1 MRTFKDTFSRARD
14 AVRAGLGMRFRD
26 QLARARAAF
35 KLGLGILF
43 KEVLG
48 IPNVVRGEV
57 FLEMRDAA
65 TGALLH
71 AEHKKNIITL
81 DAGIQ
86 AARLFKDPAEPSNG
100 INMLAVGTGA
110 TGAVLSPNAPDN
122 RQRKL
127 NAEIAR
133 KAFTSTTFR
142 DSLGN
147 AVSYPTNIVDFTCT
161 FGEAEAV
168 GPLNEMGL
176 MCTISDNPLTTN
188 ANPNTFPTR
197 DTTVDLSEYDVMVNY
212 LCFSV
217 VSKPSTAVLTITWR
231 LTF

>member
-1 MRTFKDTFSRARD
+1 MGTAK
-14 AVRAGLGMRFRD
+14 G
-26 QLARARAAF
+26 
-35 KLGLGILF
+35 
-43 KEVLG
+43 
-48 IPNVVRGEV
+48 V
-57 FLEMRDAA
+57 FIVDMRDAR
-65 TGALLH
+65 TGEQLVYW
-71 AEHKKNIITL
+71 ERPQIITL
-81 DAGIQ
+81 DAGVM
-86 AARLFKDPAEPSNG
+86 AARLFKDPSEPAHG

-110 TGAVLSPNAPDN
+110 TGALLSPNAPDN

-147 AVSYPTNIVDFTCT
+147 AVAYPTNIVDFTTT

-176 MCTISDNPLTTN
+176 VSTISSNPSILN
-188 ANPNTFPTR
+188 PNPNTFPTR
-197 DTTVDLSEYDVMVNY
+197 DTTVDLSDYDVLINY
-212 LCFSV
+212 LTFACLA
-217 VSKPSTAVLTITWR
+217 KPSTAVLTITWR